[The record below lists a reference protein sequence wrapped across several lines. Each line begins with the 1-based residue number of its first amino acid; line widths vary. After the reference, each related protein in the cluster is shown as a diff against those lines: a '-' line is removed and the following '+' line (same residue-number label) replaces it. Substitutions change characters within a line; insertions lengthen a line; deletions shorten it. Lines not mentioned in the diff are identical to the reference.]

1 MKNNVVVASFRFMVL
16 MKAYKSTIVTAY
28 KSSSELPSKPQ
39 GASYNFST
47 TPGTL
52 TMGNDGWVTSPTGLS
67 GTIWF
72 CTGYVSEGASSSID
86 WNEPCIYLTEE
97 IVMQEADHRV
107 KEIAIYKA
115 VKSTASA
122 PDAPSGANVGSY
134 SFSANNGEGSFT
146 CPIGWSL
153 EPNAAVAA
161 YKADTNVAS
170 TDKDN
175 YKIWKSY
182 NSYQCTV
189 TGDTTLTY
197 GTVTES
203 GWTDPVVYLDIDGI
217 LNDADTRAQATFD
230 AALGSASTDL
240 QRAAE
245 LIENTQPLID
255 AVNAIFAWRIV
266 GDGANALDSKYE
278 ELVDTNGTDTDMDD
292 LHDLFDGYYSSSNN
306 RYEGTIAAL
315 NANPN
320 ICISA
325 MEFKAIKFG
334 SITDLNSSTAVTNK
348 WVAYI
353 PTTTEIRTQIAS
365 LSDDLSQ
372 LNTTVNQQTPEWIRL
387 QASKGFLDNVTWT
400 MVPEAEYTSA
410 TNKIDLGSAALP
422 TTEYVA
428 STNTSG
434 YRYGYYYKRTE
445 SGVNYWYRC
454 DYPISTG
461 FANIL
466 ADRVSFGVTNNLS
479 GSDSVKGALIDM
491 TVDGVS
497 ITGSK
502 IVLNGDTIANAI
514 AGKSLNINNTSY
526 INSDGSVYFGMPSN
540 VNLNELSSAARET
553 FLSNAASA
561 PVSSR
566 FNANGSGQLCGGNIM
581 WRANGSL
588 YVKSAYIGS
597 NNEWAI
603 KSTDTTP
610 AVPIIYSKDSSTDQE
625 LYISPQYL
633 KSIAAPS
640 TEVPNPDPDWE
651 IHRDGSATFAHGKAV
666 FNAGGSF
673 HIGGASDEVYNV

>member
-1 MKNNVVVASFRFMVL
+1 M
-16 MKAYKSTIVTAY
+16 
-28 KSSSELPSKPQ
+28 
-39 GASYNFST
+39 
-47 TPGTL
+47 
-52 TMGNDGWVTSPTGLS
+52 DG
-67 GTIWF
+67 
-72 CTGYVSEGASSSID
+72 
-86 WNEPCIYLTEE
+86 
-97 IVMQEADHRV
+97 
-107 KEIAIYKA
+107 
-115 VKSTASA
+115 
-122 PDAPSGANVGSY
+122 
-134 SFSANNGEGSFT
+134 
-146 CPIGWSL
+146 
-153 EPNAAVAA
+153 
-161 YKADTNVAS
+161 
-170 TDKDN
+170 
-175 YKIWKSY
+175 
-182 NSYQCTV
+182 
-189 TGDTTLTY
+189 
-197 GTVTES
+197 
-203 GWTDPVVYLDIDGI
+203 
-217 LNDADTRAQATFD
+217 
-230 AALGSASTDL
+230 
-240 QRAAE
+240 
-245 LIENTQPLID
+245 
-255 AVNAIFAWRIV
+255 
-266 GDGANALDSKYE
+266 
-278 ELVDTNGTDTDMDD
+278 
-292 LHDLFDGYYSSSNN
+292 LHALFDGYYSSSNN

-372 LNTTVNQQTPEWIRL
+372 LNTTVSQQTPEWIRL

-410 TNKIDLGSAALP
+410 TNKVDLGSAALP

-466 ADRVSFGVTNNLS
+466 ADRVSFGVTNNLN

-566 FNANGSGQLCGGNIM
+566 FNANGSG
-581 WRANGSL
+581 
-588 YVKSAYIGS
+588 
-597 NNEWAI
+597 
-603 KSTDTTP
+603 
-610 AVPIIYSKDSSTDQE
+610 
-625 LYISPQYL
+625 
-633 KSIAAPS
+633 
-640 TEVPNPDPDWE
+640 
-651 IHRDGSATFAHGKAV
+651 
-666 FNAGGSF
+666 
-673 HIGGASDEVYNV
+673 

>member
-1 MKNNVVVASFRFMVL
+1 
-16 MKAYKSTIVTAY
+16 
-28 KSSSELPSKPQ
+28 
-39 GASYNFST
+39 
-47 TPGTL
+47 
-52 TMGNDGWVTSPTGLS
+52 
-67 GTIWF
+67 
-72 CTGYVSEGASSSID
+72 
-86 WNEPCIYLTEE
+86 
-97 IVMQEADHRV
+97 MQEADHRV

-115 VKSTASA
+115 EKTGTSA
-122 PDAPSGANVGSY
+122 TTPTGGSY
-134 SFSANNGEGSFT
+134 SFSANSGEGSFT
-146 CPIGWSL
+146 CPTGWSL

-161 YKADTNVAS
+161 YKADSNVAS

-203 GWTDPVVYLDIDGI
+203 GWTTPVIYLDIDGI

-266 GDGANALDSKYE
+266 GDGANALDSKYT

-292 LHDLFDGYYSSSNN
+292 LRDLFDGYYSSSNN

-422 TTEYVA
+422 VTEYVA

-466 ADRVSFGVTNNLS
+466 ADRVSFGVATNNLNS
-479 GSDSVKGALIDM
+479 GDSVKGALIDM

-497 ITGSK
+497 ITGRK
-502 IVLNGDTIANAI
+502 IVLNGDTIADAI
-514 AGKSLNINNTSY
+514 YGKDLNINNRTY
-526 INSDGSVYFGMPSN
+526 LNGDGSVVFN
-540 VNLNELSSAARET
+540 ADKSA
-553 FLSNAASA
+553 
-561 PVSSR
+561 SR
-566 FNANGSGQLCGGNIM
+566 FNTNGSGQLAGGNIQ
-581 WRANGSL
+581 WTGNGSIYL
-588 YVKSAYIGS
+588 KAAYIGN

-610 AVPIIYSKDSSTDQE
+610 AIPIIYSKDSSSNQE

-633 KSIAAPS
+633 KSIAAP
-640 TEVPNPDPDWE
+640 T
-651 IHRDGSATFAHGKAV
+651 
-666 FNAGGSF
+666 
-673 HIGGASDEVYNV
+673 